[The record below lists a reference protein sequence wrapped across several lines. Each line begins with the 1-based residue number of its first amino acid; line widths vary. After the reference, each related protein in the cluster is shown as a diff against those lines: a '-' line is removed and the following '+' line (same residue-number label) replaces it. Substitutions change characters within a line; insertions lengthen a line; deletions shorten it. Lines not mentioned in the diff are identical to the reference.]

1 LVASSATADWTDID
15 APARTLALPRLP
27 HGAMVFAA
35 GVAAVV
41 TFVVVLMFQWA
52 AASWDGLT
60 RFAYEPGGRGPSWVL
75 AEENE
80 LVSGAAQLVGVFEQ
94 TRFDLA
100 AVRSG
105 AAPVPRLYVAT
116 LPQDLATIVAIDERK
131 DVFVRLA
138 LPLVLRVNE
147 TIAGERQRLL
157 AMKQRRAAGG
167 LLSYAEQQWLGDLA
181 RRYLVRD
188 GNLDELLLRV
198 DEIPPSLAL
207 AQAAAESGWGTSRIA
222 RAGNALFGQK
232 VWGEEGIAPL
242 ELPAGEKFKYAAFDG
257 LMEGIGA
264 YARNLNT
271 HAAYAAFREARA
283 AMRTRQDALDGLTL
297 SSVLGRYSTRGA
309 DYVSDLQMLIYENW
323 LWAYDRARLEDG
335 PAAHL
340 LTPAI

>member
-1 LVASSATADWTDID
+1 MA
-15 APARTLALPRLP
+15 
-27 HGAMVFAA
+27 FAA

-41 TFVVVLMFQWA
+41 AFVVVLMLQWA

-60 RFAYEPGGRGPSWVL
+60 RLAYQPGGRGPAWVL

-80 LVSGAAQLVGVFEQ
+80 LVSGAAQLAGVFEQ

-116 LPQDLATIVAIDERK
+116 LPQDLAAIGALDERK

-157 AMKQRRAAGG
+157 AAKQKQSTQVP
-167 LLSYAEQQWLGDLA
+167 LSYAERQWLSDIA
-181 RRYLVRD
+181 RRYLVKD
-188 GNLDELLLRV
+188 GDLDELLRRV

-222 RAGNALFGQK
+222 KAGNALFGQK
-232 VWGEEGIAPL
+232 VWGDEGIAPL
-242 ELPAGEKFKYAAFDG
+242 EPQTGEKFRYAAFAG
-257 LMEGIGA
+257 LMDGIDA
-264 YARNLNT
+264 YAHNLNT

-297 SSVLGRYSTRGA
+297 SSVLERYSTRGA
-309 DYVSDLQMLIYENW
+309 DYVSDLQVLIYENW